1 MRLLRGPI
9 VSLLLLG
16 ALTASPPVFADEIDQ
31 LFTQGTAALEAGKH
45 EDALRS
51 FQAAWKQRKTH
62 DVAANLAQAELM
74 LGKHRDAAEHLA
86 FALRAF
92 PVSGKGAVR
101 KQIEEMLAEEKKQVV
116 TLVVRVDVDK
126 ADVSV
131 QGRAAGTAPITE
143 ELFAD
148 AGTVTVEAGAPGYGP
163 AKQTFEAKKGETR
176 EVALKLGARVSGEGA
191 GARRELVIAGVAVT
205 GAGVVAGA
213 VLLGLSAAGLTD
225 AKAQRDAL
233 VTAGGRQVCDGPASS
248 AQCGQVQ
255 GALQGAQDMG
265 NVGASLLIGAAA
277 LGAGTLVYALVGRSK
292 PSTQIRASM
301 FVGPDSAGA
310 IVRGSF

>member
-1 MRLLRGPI
+1 MVTSTPS
-9 VSLLLLG
+9 VEP
-16 ALTASPPVFADEIDQ
+16 TAAPPVFADEVDQ
-31 LFTQGTAALEAGKH
+31 LLAQGTAALEAGEH
-45 EDALRS
+45 EDARSS

-62 DVAANLAQAELM
+62 DVAANLAQAEIV

-92 PVSGKGAVR
+92 PVSGKAAVR

-148 AGTVTVEAGAPGYGP
+148 AGTVTVEAGAPGYEP

-176 EVALKLGARVSGEGA
+176 DVVLKLGVRAGSEGA

-233 VTAGGRQVCDGPASS
+233 VAAGGR
-248 AQCGQVQ
+248 
-255 GALQGAQDMG
+255 
-265 NVGASLLIGAAA
+265 
-277 LGAGTLVYALVGRSK
+277 R
-292 PSTQIRASM
+292 
-301 FVGPDSAGA
+301 
-310 IVRGSF
+310 